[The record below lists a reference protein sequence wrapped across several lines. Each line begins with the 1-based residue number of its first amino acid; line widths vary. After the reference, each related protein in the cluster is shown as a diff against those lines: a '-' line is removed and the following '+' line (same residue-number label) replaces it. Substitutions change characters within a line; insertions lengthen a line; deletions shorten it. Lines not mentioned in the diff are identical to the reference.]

1 MKKYR
6 LLLLFIFLSSVAY
19 SASNV
24 YVVQDSV
31 ALRSDKLVSDTNIIK
46 NLPKDTQLTLITM
59 HYSGWSKVSL
69 GGSTGWILSDK
80 LTKKVPDPSVQK
92 KIKTSL
98 LDDSISW
105 ILSDKLTV
113 KESDSSAQKERD
125 AALDKL
131 QLLEQELLRLK
142 NENKDLS
149 SKSLVYKEITDKK
162 IADSGEKIATL
173 TVSLGKIRSENNQ
186 LSSQKNVD
194 LQTNAD
200 TQSSSDDNA
209 LLLIIIGLISGF
221 VISFI
226 VVRILRRKQNKL
238 NVVSRS
244 Y

>member
-1 MKKYR
+1 M
-6 LLLLFIFLSSVAY
+6 
-19 SASNV
+19 